1 MAFPRGAQNWLPS
14 AQQSVLKSY
23 TELTL
28 NGLNRGNISVYT
40 NTNMCEITTK
50 GGVMNLKVI
59 RRSVWE
65 DLEREKGREKH
76 N

>member
-1 MAFPRGAQNWLPS
+1 MTFSRGAQNWLSS
-14 AQQSVLKSY
+14 AQQSALKSY
-23 TELTL
+23 AELTL
-28 NGLNRGNISVYT
+28 NGLNSGNISVYT

-50 GGVMNLKVI
+50 RGVMNLKVV

-65 DLEREKGREKH
+65 GLEREKGGEKH